1 MPERVARTQ
10 PAWHATSFGHKQ
22 LRTQA
27 ALDRAPTHLITIC
40 NRSKSLARAD
50 RAPTH
55 LITICKGSKMVAAL
69 KHRANDLQPPTFHS
83 C

>member
-1 MPERVARTQ
+1 MPQPGAQTQ
-10 PAWHATSFGHKQ
+10 PASHATSFGSKQ

-27 ALDRAPTHLITIC
+27 GSDRGA
-40 NRSKSLARAD
+40 
-50 RAPTH
+50 TH

-69 KHRANDLQPPTFHS
+69 KHRANNLQPPTFHS